1 MGLKSGPAFRF
12 TLRLV
17 QILKPSKTLLKI
29 GMVVHE
35 TVGCVRVKLN

>member
-1 MGLKSGPAFRF
+1 MGLKSETPFRY

-17 QILKPSKTLLKI
+17 QILKTLKTLLKI

-35 TVGCVRVKLN
+35 TVGCVRVELN